1 MAALPVPALAPAVVI
16 PTPDLHDF
24 KYSDLFKATEDE
36 ISAVAWCQNNGL
48 IAKDKMCVSTSM
60 SVQRVMQESTQ
71 LADVINQASH
81 LTSSIAH
88 LLSKT
93 APPSVFSH
101 EPYPPLASQNNV
113 TILNELKRVVCSNI
127 LSWPLELPCRKLVCT
142 RCVVER
148 VAASTTD
155 VLVQSMGCHR
165 DVKAGSYEGHECTPS
180 LTAGEE
186 REAAALLKRAIST
199 SSDKGTIQLPTEG
212 ALMDFMHLT
221 KANNRPQLLAP
232 GL

>member
-1 MAALPVPALAPAVVI
+1 
-16 PTPDLHDF
+16 
-24 KYSDLFKATEDE
+24 
-36 ISAVAWCQNNGL
+36 
-48 IAKDKMCVSTSM
+48 M

-148 VAASTTD
+148 VAASTT
-155 VLVQSMGCHR
+155 VRPCCSAVAEGCTGTEYGMPQR
-165 DVKAGSYEGHECTPS
+165 CEGW
-180 LTAGEE
+180 
-186 REAAALLKRAIST
+186 
-199 SSDKGTIQLPTEG
+199 
-212 ALMDFMHLT
+212 
-221 KANNRPQLLAP
+221 
-232 GL
+232 